1 MELAGQN
8 IVCFDLE
15 IKQEIGK
22 NGVTWNTHNLM
33 GISVGVLFDFRT
45 MDYTVHM
52 DDNINSLV
60 ERINSAEVVTGFNI
74 NGFDL
79 KLLQA
84 DPLVVTP
91 VAPKKVYDILYESR
105 RAVGFN
111 PDQPYGRFPSGLKL
125 DNHLEGTFGKD
136 DMKTADGAQA
146 PIMWQNKQLGT
157 LISYCVRDVK
167 CEAKLFRHIWDHGW
181 VKTPTHGQKTV
192 IKPQTFL
199 KGEPN
204 DSSPSEGATVKEHV
218 HQS

>member
-8 IVCFDLE
+8 IVVFDLE
-15 IKQEIGK
+15 IKEEIGK
-22 NGVTWNTHNLM
+22 NGITWDSHNLM
-33 GISVGVLFDFRT
+33 GISVGVLFDFAT

-52 DDNINSLV
+52 DDNINLLV
-60 ERINSAEVVTGFNI
+60 ERLNSASVVTGFNI

-79 KLLQA
+79 KLLKA

-91 VAPKKVYDILYESR
+91 VVPKKVYDMLDESR
-105 RAVGFN
+105 KAVGQGTFAK
-111 PDQPYGRFPSGLKL
+111 GLKL
-125 DNHLEGTFGKD
+125 DAHLEGTFGKD

-146 PIMWQNKQLGT
+146 PIMWQNKELGR

-167 CEAKLFRHIWDHGW
+167 CEGKLFKHIWDHGW

-199 KGEPN
+199 GGKDDTTNRGE
-204 DSSPSEGATVKEHV
+204 AVTV
-218 HQS
+218 